1 MNEEFRRLG
10 AFRGVLVIVVSAIA
24 AVAGLASSGLSV
36 AADDHAVA
44 TIRPE
49 VPSPVATVPAAPRA
63 AGRHRHRT
71 AGGRPRLKHCRPVA
85 GVEFTVSVG
94 QRCPKA
100 LKHGGSG
107 PHLSAKLR
115 RAASRPRPALPAVT
129 TTTAKPPATKTPHP
143 AKATTPSPGKTDH
156 TGTGTGGYAAQDT
169 TGND

>member
-10 AFRGVLVIVVSAIA
+10 AFRGVLVVVVSAIA

-49 VPSPVATVPAAPRA
+49 VPSPVATVPAAPAARRA

-85 GVEFTVSVG
+85 GVEFTVSLG
-94 QRCPKA
+94 QRCPKP

-115 RAASRPRPALPAVT
+115 RAASRPRPAPQAVT
-129 TTTAKPPATKTPHP
+129 TTTAKQP
-143 AKATTPSPGKTDH
+143 TPSPSSPGKSGSTVTSTNGAVEAPPEPKGSD
-156 TGTGTGGYAAQDT
+156 
-169 TGND
+169 